1 MPNRDVVKAF
11 IALVERGQY
20 VEAIEA
26 YYTEDA
32 SMQENMQPPRRG
44 RANLAEGE
52 RKVMASF
59 REIRTRPVE
68 TYFVDG
74 DRVVINW
81 VFDFEGHDGSMFS
94 QDELASQRWQGD
106 KIVEERF
113 YYDPAQR
120 PQISKKSTEQSA
132 A

>member
-1 MPNRDVVKAF
+1 MPNRDTVKAF

-20 VEAIEA
+20 VEAIED

-32 SMQENMQPPRRG
+32 SMQENMLPPRRG
-44 RANLAEGE
+44 RQSLIEGE
-52 RKVMASF
+52 RRVLAGV

-68 TYFVDG
+68 TYFVEG

-81 VFDFEGHDGSMFS
+81 IFDFVLLDGSTFS
-94 QDELASQRWQGD
+94 QNELALQRWAGD
-106 KIVEERF
+106 RIVEERF

-120 PQISKKSTEQSA
+120 QPKPA
-132 A
+132 AI